1 MDNFFGLY
9 LFIAF
14 LQLVIASIPTILWGN
29 WSILFMTVV
38 GTILAVISASLREW
52 RLEKYQAR
60 RHSKQTYAITRG
72 NGHRHI
78 FIIQPGDPEPISRK
92 YPGLN
97 LIDLAGSVR
106 KADDLT
112 RTKTVI
118 LSIIWIWF
126 LITVGGLKENTWFLM
141 IIGIIGMAQNVWVAG
156 RHQPSQAHGIPLQ
169 INDTYGKS
177 LQGAKPIP
185 GLEVRR
191 KFLMKQKISNSIYTS
206 SKQRKAMLILQD
218 VEFEHP
224 TVGRALV
231 TEFFPKDSWSAKEI
245 AWWRSAEDYSD
256 YRKAKEKYDQEKEKY
271 DSMVQDP
278 NIPPPLPPSPPA
290 NVVAPPPP
298 PEGYIRLKPAPT
310 LVT

>member
-1 MDNFFGLY
+1 
-9 LFIAF
+9 
-14 LQLVIASIPTILWGN
+14 
-29 WSILFMTVV
+29 MTVI
-38 GTILAVISASLREW
+38 GTILAVVSASLREW
-52 RLEKYQAR
+52 SLEKYQAR

-78 FIIQPGDPEPISRK
+78 FILQPGDPEPISRK

-97 LIDLAGSVR
+97 LIDLAGAVR

-169 INDTYGKS
+169 VNDTYGKS
-177 LQGAKPIP
+177 LKSKNPIP
-185 GLEVRR
+185 GLQART
-191 KFLMKQKISNSIYTS
+191 KFSVSKRISDSIYTS

-231 TEFFPKDSWSAKEI
+231 TEFFPKDSWTGKEK
-245 AWWRSAEDYSD
+245 AWWESAEKYSE
-256 YRKAKEKYDQEKEKY
+256 YLKAKEKYDLEKEKY
-271 DSMVQDP
+271 DSMVPDP
-278 NIPPPLPPSPPA
+278 NVPPPSPPL
-290 NVVAPPPP
+290 NVVTPPPQP
-298 PEGYIRLKPAPT
+298 DGYIRLKPSPLLGT
-310 LVT
+310 